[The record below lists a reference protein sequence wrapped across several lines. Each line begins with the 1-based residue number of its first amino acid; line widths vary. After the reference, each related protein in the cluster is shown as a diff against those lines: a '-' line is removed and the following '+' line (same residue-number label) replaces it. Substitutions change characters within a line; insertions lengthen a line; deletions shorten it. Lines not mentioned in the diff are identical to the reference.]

1 MFKKLNSS
9 PQIKSWQYEE
19 KAGFCYFVLEEED
32 LIKIIFNLMPLF
44 IKSHYLLKIKNFFLL
59 SLRGIFVWPMVSHE
73 LQTHVQVCM
82 CKL

>member
-32 LIKIIFNLMPLF
+32 LIKIIFNE
-44 IKSHYLLKIKNFFLL
+44 SHYLLKAI
-59 SLRGIFVWPMVSHE
+59 IY
-73 LQTHVQVCM
+73 
-82 CKL
+82 